1 MDDKLYPLHS
11 GSTGG
16 VGGEGGGGGQ
26 PIMKSLAYLW
36 NFLQKIAEII
46 P

>member
-1 MDDKLYPLHS
+1 MDDKLYPLHLR
-11 GSTGG
+11 ST
-16 VGGEGGGGGQ
+16 GGGGG
-26 PIMKSLAYLW
+26 PLGGIMKRLAYLW